1 MKFNNREFEPV
12 ESSNV
17 KGIAYDEE
25 TKSLFIIFK
34 TSSVYQYLNVPRAV
48 YEDFKNA
55 ESKGRFLNIYIRGN
69 YTFKYLGTC
78 TEEL

>member
-1 MKFNNREFEPV
+1 MKFNDREFEPV
-12 ESSNV
+12 ESSNI
-17 KGIAYDEE
+17 KGMAYDEE

-34 TSSVYQYLNVPRAV
+34 TNSVYQYLDVPQAL

-55 ESKGRFLNIYIRGN
+55 ESKGRFLNFYIRGN
-69 YTFKYLGTC
+69 YTFKHLGTY